1 MNGKTEILSEASTF
15 ILLALAKPLHGYG
28 IIKKVEKMSKGR
40 VRLGPGTLYGALTNM
55 VKKGWINPLPVTN
68 GERRKTYELT
78 VIGHMQLKGEMQR
91 LTALIGFG
99 EAALSAWKDA
109 RKEI

>member
-1 MNGKTEILSEASTF
+1 
-15 ILLALAKPLHGYG
+15 
-28 IIKKVEKMSKGR
+28 
-40 VRLGPGTLYGALTNM
+40 
-55 VKKGWINPLPVTN
+55 
-68 GERRKTYELT
+68 
-78 VIGHMQLKGEMQR
+78 MQLKGEMQR